1 MEIQVLKLCKY
12 IACICEGSAE
22 KAIINILLDNDL
34 CVFKKNDLIEQEL
47 LSCRSAKEFEE
58 LYLRKSFDDKIS
70 VVRVLDSR
78 KEVFKLSKAYK
89 DKVQVINIIT
99 APEIEVLIILRE
111 GKYQDFKKSKLK
123 PSIYCKQFLRMTN
136 VKRYDFV
143 TDYFSDVSV
152 LVNVLKQ
159 YKNLSNIPKD
169 ELTLSDLLIN

>member
-1 MEIQVLKLCKY
+1 M
-12 IACICEGSAE
+12 
-22 KAIINILLDNDL
+22 
-34 CVFKKNDLIEQEL
+34 
-47 LSCRSAKEFEE
+47 
-58 LYLRKSFDDKIS
+58 
-70 VVRVLDSR
+70 
-78 KEVFKLSKAYK
+78 
-89 DKVQVINIIT
+89 
-99 APEIEVLIILRE
+99 IILRE

-159 YKNLSNIPKD
+159 YKNLPNIPKD